1 MADLTL
7 FELHVH
13 DGLDFSPSSVIG
25 GGADDAAE
33 AVESAGDG
41 TEIDIDGDE
50 ESGSGA
56 GRAVGAL
63 IGLVFLVL
71 AGVAVRKLMSDDLD
85 AIEELEEMDETVE
98 A

>member
-1 MADLTL
+1 MADFTL

-25 GGADDAAE
+25 GSSDDPPEMEDADVDIETDDTDE
-33 AVESAGDG
+33 ASE
-41 TEIDIDGDE
+41 
-50 ESGSGA
+50 SGA

-71 AGVAVRKLMSDDLD
+71 VGVGVRKLMADDLD
-85 AIEELEEMDETVE
+85 PIEELEELDEAVE